1 MMAGTR
7 AYQKLDV
14 DYKAMKKRRK
24 ERENNIKMEM
34 YIRTEADGE
43 VANVQQWSENMDDI
57 EK

>member
-1 MMAGTR
+1 MAGTR

-43 VANVQQWSENMDDI
+43 VANV
-57 EK
+57 